1 MKKLLNI
8 FICLLPFSLMAQ
20 NIDRSKAPN
29 PGKVPLIQVGNPV
42 KFTLPNGLKVFVV
55 KNTKLPRVVAS
66 LNFDVDGFK
75 EGDKAGLAEMAGQLA
90 KRGTVSKT
98 KEQLDEAGNTI
109 KKTIE
114 GKRAEEVKK
123 ESRAYK
129 NGALLG
135 LAGGILSA
143 LYFKKN
149 IWLFSILG
157 VALGGYVAHKI
168 HIAKKGNN
176 EVNPM

>member
-1 MKKLLNI
+1 MPYLKKDSSFNET
-8 FICLLPFSLMAQ
+8 
-20 NIDRSKAPN
+20 IDRIKAQS
-29 PGKVPLIQVGNPV
+29 VILSE
-42 KFTLPNGLKVFVV
+42 
-55 KNTKLPRVVAS
+55 RE
-66 LNFDVDGFK
+66 K
-75 EGDKAGLAEMAGQLA
+75 EE
-90 KRGTVSKT
+90 
-98 KEQLDEAGNTI
+98 LDEAGNTI

-123 ESRAYK
+123 ESKAYK

-135 LAGGILSA
+135 LAGGVLSA

-168 HIAKKGNN
+168 YIAKKGNN
-176 EVNPM
+176 EVNPI

>member
-1 MKKLLNI
+1 MARKSVYELNYSFEAPDIKKSELLGKPITEYFEEGDILIGEYYKKNYILVDDRFI
-8 FICLLPFSLMAQ
+8 FPAEYVTKTDKMPYLKKDSSF
-20 NIDRSKAPN
+20 NETIDRIKAQS
-29 PGKVPLIQVGNPV
+29 VILSE
-42 KFTLPNGLKVFVV
+42 
-55 KNTKLPRVVAS
+55 RE
-66 LNFDVDGFK
+66 K
-75 EGDKAGLAEMAGQLA
+75 EE
-90 KRGTVSKT
+90 
-98 KEQLDEAGNTI
+98 LDEAENTI

-123 ESRAYK
+123 ESKAYK

-135 LAGGILSA
+135 LAGGVLSA

-168 HIAKKGNN
+168 YIAKKGNN
-176 EVNPM
+176 EINPI

>member
-1 MKKLLNI
+1 MARKSIYELNYSFEAPDIKKSELLEKPITEYFEEGEILIGEYYKKNYILVDDRYI
-8 FICLLPFSLMAQ
+8 FPIEYVTKTDKMPYLKKDSSFDET
-20 NIDRSKAPN
+20 IDRIKA
-29 PGKVPLIQVGNPV
+29 QS
-42 KFTLPNGLKVFVV
+42 VV
-55 KNTKLPRVVAS
+55 LSDRE
-66 LNFDVDGFK
+66 K
-75 EGDKAGLAEMAGQLA
+75 EE
-90 KRGTVSKT
+90 
-98 KEQLDEAGNTI
+98 LDEAGNTI

-123 ESRAYK
+123 DSRAYK

-176 EVNPM
+176 EVNPI

>member
-1 MKKLLNI
+1 MARKSIYELNYSFEAPDIKKSELLGKPITEYFEEGDILIGEYYKKNYILVDERFI
-8 FICLLPFSLMAQ
+8 FPVEYVTKTDKMPYLKKDSSFDET
-20 NIDRSKAPN
+20 IDRIKAQSVILSDRE
-29 PGKVPLIQVGNPV
+29 K
-42 KFTLPNGLKVFVV
+42 
-55 KNTKLPRVVAS
+55 
-66 LNFDVDGFK
+66 D
-75 EGDKAGLAEMAGQLA
+75 E
-90 KRGTVSKT
+90 
-98 KEQLDEAGNTI
+98 LDEAGNII

-114 GKRAEEVKK
+114 GKRAEEIKK

-176 EVNPM
+176 EVNPI

>member
-1 MKKLLNI
+1 MARKSIYELNYSFEAPDIKKSELLGKPITEYFEEGEILIGEYYKKNYILVDDRYI
-8 FICLLPFSLMAQ
+8 FPIEYVTKTDKMPYLKKDSSFDET
-20 NIDRSKAPN
+20 IDRIKA
-29 PGKVPLIQVGNPV
+29 QS
-42 KFTLPNGLKVFVV
+42 VV
-55 KNTKLPRVVAS
+55 LSDRE
-66 LNFDVDGFK
+66 K
-75 EGDKAGLAEMAGQLA
+75 EE
-90 KRGTVSKT
+90 
-98 KEQLDEAGNTI
+98 LDEAGNTI

-123 ESRAYK
+123 ESKAYK

-157 VALGGYVAHKI
+157 VAVGGYVSHKI
-168 HIAKKGNN
+168 YVAKKGNN
-176 EVNPM
+176 NVEPIE

>member
-1 MKKLLNI
+1 MARKSIYELNYSFEAPDIKKSELLGKPITEYFEEGEILIGEYYKKNYILVDDRFI
-8 FICLLPFSLMAQ
+8 FPVEYVTKTDKMPYLKKDSSFDET
-20 NIDRSKAPN
+20 IDRIKAQS
-29 PGKVPLIQVGNPV
+29 VL
-42 KFTLPNGLKVFVV
+42 L
-55 KNTKLPRVVAS
+55 S
-66 LNFDVDGFK
+66 DK
-75 EGDKAGLAEMAGQLA
+75 E
-90 KRGTVSKT
+90 
-98 KEQLDEAGNTI
+98 KEQLDEAGNKI

-176 EVNPM
+176 EVNPT

>member
-1 MKKLLNI
+1 MARKSIYELNYSFEAPDIKKSELLGKPITEYFEEGDILIGEYYKKNYILVDDRFI
-8 FICLLPFSLMAQ
+8 FPVEYVTKTDKMPYLKKDSSFDET
-20 NIDRSKAPN
+20 IDRIKAQSVILSDRE
-29 PGKVPLIQVGNPV
+29 K
-42 KFTLPNGLKVFVV
+42 
-55 KNTKLPRVVAS
+55 
-66 LNFDVDGFK
+66 D
-75 EGDKAGLAEMAGQLA
+75 E
-90 KRGTVSKT
+90 
-98 KEQLDEAGNTI
+98 LDDAGNTI

-168 HIAKKGNN
+168 YIAKKGNN
-176 EVNPM
+176 EVNPI

>member
-1 MKKLLNI
+1 MARKSIYELNYSFEAPDIKKSELLGKPITEYFEEGDILIGEYYQKNYI
-8 FICLLPFSLMAQ
+8 LVDDRFVFPSEYVTKTDKMPYLKKDSSFDET
-20 NIDRSKAPN
+20 IDRIKAQS
-29 PGKVPLIQVGNPV
+29 VILSD
-42 KFTLPNGLKVFVV
+42 
-55 KNTKLPRVVAS
+55 R
-66 LNFDVDGFK
+66 
-75 EGDKAGLAEMAGQLA
+75 E
-90 KRGTVSKT
+90 